1 MEIFS
6 GSACHKEK
14 TFDSPQR
21 LATPCVERCFCK
33 NALRQFIGCKRD
45 FISLAAVIF
54 STVREACVVAFGTT
68 LSFAKRQR
76 SCRARA
82 ALHGYSFALRTW
94 LYYQHV
100 LSFGVAGFAYD
111 SAAVCALTHAL
122 GTLVEQIRNGVG
134 GVP

>member
-14 TFDSPQR
+14 TFDNPQR
-21 LATPCVERCFCK
+21 LATPCVERCFCE
-33 NALRQFIGCKRD
+33 NALRQSIGCKRD

-76 SCRARA
+76 SCRVILSIHLHSEHRCTANTFCHLALQGLLVA
-82 ALHGYSFALRTW
+82 AQRFVR
-94 LYYQHV
+94 
-100 LSFGVAGFAYD
+100 
-111 SAAVCALTHAL
+111 
-122 GTLVEQIRNGVG
+122 
-134 GVP
+134 